1 MDGQCCFGG
10 CWVVHYQRYVK
21 KTCVN
26 ETAWWISVREKMRVT
41 CSFHHMHIS
50 YTNGIGFH
58 CTLNYVEKKWE
69 IQQHVSGVCM
79 NALRMS

>member
-1 MDGQCCFGG
+1 MRETG
-10 CWVVHYQRYVK
+10 VK
-21 KTCVN
+21 
-26 ETAWWISVREKMRVT
+26 RKMRVT

-79 NALRMS
+79 NAL